1 MAFTPYEPIL
11 VKCEIETLA
20 KNLQAL
26 ISASR
31 LCRSIYVIG
40 GCFQQKYEKHQ
51 DFLDRLKSW
60 SYFGK
65 HSMKHLFS

>member
-1 MAFTPYEPIL
+1 MAFTLYQPIL
-11 VKCEIETLA
+11 VKCEIDTLA
-20 KNLQAL
+20 KNL